1 MNRTINTSLLL
12 LFSLYICKY
21 VYIFVFVRKCSSVER
36 FLTVQ
41 TSERLF
47 HGVKPVHFG
56 KQRKYS
62 RGYILSKVR
71 SVIIHTDVSMASAPV
86 CFICNY
92 SPGSPCQQPCP
103 NRPTT
108 VSLLPI
114 LYSAASLS
122 LSPSLFYAPFSFA
135 GQPPLFQPTSLW
147 SVVQVNSR
155 ETCIKP
161 PWTPFKRA
169 FLTCHCWPGGRGKFL
184 HLSTSS
190 PLPAIHNFEVGF
202 FLPRVI
208 TRYFKNWRICWSLF
222 GKKLASIRQGI
233 FEKFLFQ
240 KFWISRRNSGES
252 AY

>member
-12 LFSLYICKY
+12 LFSLSIY
-21 VYIFVFVRKCSSVER
+21 VNIYIFVFVGKCSSVGR

-135 GQPPLFQPTSLW
+135 GQPPLFQPTSL
-147 SVVQVNSR
+147 
-155 ETCIKP
+155 
-161 PWTPFKRA
+161 
-169 FLTCHCWPGGRGKFL
+169 
-184 HLSTSS
+184 
-190 PLPAIHNFEVGF
+190 
-202 FLPRVI
+202 
-208 TRYFKNWRICWSLF
+208 
-222 GKKLASIRQGI
+222 
-233 FEKFLFQ
+233 
-240 KFWISRRNSGES
+240 
-252 AY
+252 